1 MRLLGPTELD
11 LKLVKS
17 LNKPVP
23 RTYKRAN
30 PDAVRLL
37 VFDLITEV
45 NRSDGYSNL
54 LLPQAL
60 SASKFDDRD
69 KGFATELLYGTLR
82 MQGRHDWILAQVS
95 NRPWVE
101 VDAGVVDVARMAL
114 QQIHEMRVPDHAAV
128 SASVDIARKR
138 LGEAQGSFLN
148 ALLRA
153 VLKKSLAE
161 WLAPLDE
168 ISDPI
173 ERLAIKYSHPQ
184 WIVSAYFDLL
194 KTEVDV
200 TAALTANNV
209 PALPTLVSWPGR
221 STQAELIE
229 IGGVATEFSQ
239 YGARMA
245 GSPGAVP
252 AIRERRAGVQDEGSQ
267 LVAEIFAAVSEP
279 ARDWLDLC
287 AGPGGKAALISSIA
301 ALGEHTFTANEIS
314 QPRANL
320 VSQVVEFGQ
329 VLVGDGREI
338 SNSDRTF
345 DAILADVPCTGLGAL
360 RRRPE
365 VRWRRTLADLR
376 TLTDLQIELSEAA
389 ISVLNPGGF
398 FAYVTCSPHLAE
410 TKFQVSAILKRH
422 PELVKVDLRPFFPNG
437 LVSSTNDGSLLLWP
451 QIHNTDAM
459 FMTIFQ
465 KAS

>member
-1 MRLLGPTELD
+1 MVPVLQSGRN
-11 LKLVKS
+11 

-37 VFDLITEV
+37 VFDLLTEV

-60 SASKFDDRD
+60 TASKFDDRD
-69 KGFATELLYGTLR
+69 KAFATELLYGTLR

-95 NRPWVE
+95 NRPWDQ
-101 VDAGVVDVARMAL
+101 VDPGVIDVARMAL

-161 WLAPLDE
+161 WLAPL
-168 ISDPI
+168 SQLNDPI
-173 ERLAIKYSHPQ
+173 ERLSILHSHPQ

-194 KTEVDV
+194 KSETDV
-200 TAALTANNV
+200 TAALLANNV
-209 PALPTLVSWPGR
+209 PAQPTLVSWPGR
-221 STQAELIE
+221 STQAELVE
-229 IGGVATEFSQ
+229 IGGVPTKFSP
-239 YGARMA
+239 YGVRLS
-245 GSPGAVP
+245 GSPGAIA
-252 AIRERRAGVQDEGSQ
+252 AIRDRRAGVQDEGSQ
-267 LVAEIFAAVSEP
+267 LVAEIFTQVCKDS
-279 ARDWLDLC
+279 RDWLDLC
-287 AGPGGKAALISSIA
+287 AGPGGKAALVSSIA

-314 QPRANL
+314 VPRANL
-320 VSQVVEFGQ
+320 VSQVVEFGE
-329 VLVGDGREI
+329 VIVGDGREI
-338 SNSDRTF
+338 AKSARTF

-376 TLTDLQIELSEAA
+376 ILTDLQIELSEAA
-389 ISVLNPGGF
+389 ISVLKPNGF

-410 TKFQVSAILKRH
+410 TKFQVSALLKKH
-422 PELVKVDLRPFFPNG
+422 PELTKIDLRPYFPSE
-437 LVSSTNDGSLLLWP
+437 LVSANDDGSLLLWP

-465 KAS
+465 KSS

>member
-1 MRLLGPTELD
+1 MV
-11 LKLVKS
+11 LVLQS
-17 LNKPVP
+17 ERNLNKPVP

-37 VFDLITEV
+37 VFDLLTEV

-60 SASKFDDRD
+60 TASKFDDRD
-69 KGFATELLYGTLR
+69 KAFATELLYGTLR

-95 NRPWVE
+95 NRPWDQ
-101 VDAGVVDVARMAL
+101 VDPGVIDVGRMAL

-128 SASVDIARKR
+128 SSSVDIARKR

-161 WLAPLDE
+161 WLAPLSQ
-168 ISDPI
+168 INDPI
-173 ERLAIKYSHPQ
+173 ERLSILHSHPQ
-184 WIVSAYFDLL
+184 WIVSSYFDLL
-194 KTEVDV
+194 KSETDV
-200 TAALTANNV
+200 TAALLANNV
-209 PALPTLVSWPGR
+209 PAQPTLVSWPGR
-221 STQAELIE
+221 STQAELVE
-229 IGGVATEFSQ
+229 IGGVPTKFSP
-239 YGARMA
+239 YGVRLS
-245 GSPGAVP
+245 GSPGAIA
-252 AIRERRAGVQDEGSQ
+252 AIRDRRAGVQDEGSQ
-267 LVAEIFAAVSEP
+267 LVAEIFTQVCKDS
-279 ARDWLDLC
+279 RDWLDLC
-287 AGPGGKAALISSIA
+287 AGPGGKAALVSSIA

-314 QPRANL
+314 APRANL
-320 VSQVVEFGQ
+320 VSQVVEFGE
-329 VLVGDGREI
+329 VIVGDGREI
-338 SNSDRTF
+338 AKSARTF

-376 TLTDLQIELSEAA
+376 ILTDLQIELSEAA
-389 ISVLNPGGF
+389 ISVLKPNGF

-410 TKFQVSAILKRH
+410 TKFQVSALLKKH
-422 PELVKVDLRPFFPNG
+422 PELTKIDLRPYFPSE
-437 LVSSTNDGSLLLWP
+437 LVSANDDGSLLLWP

-465 KAS
+465 KSS